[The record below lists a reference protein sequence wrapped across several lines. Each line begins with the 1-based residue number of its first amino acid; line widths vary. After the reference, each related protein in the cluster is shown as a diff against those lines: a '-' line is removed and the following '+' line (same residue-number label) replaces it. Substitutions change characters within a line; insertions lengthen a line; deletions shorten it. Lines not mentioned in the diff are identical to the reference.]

1 MAHRRSVLVGAIAVL
16 GLIAAPA
23 GAAGAT
29 VSCAGLQGALSA
41 AKAGDV
47 ITLDELCTSG
57 APYKLPAVPVTL
69 AGTPGAGFNG
79 GKTAQLEGNSVS
91 VTIEG
96 LIFENANNELAGGGG
111 LSINLAGSPPAVTL
125 VRDSFMNDT
134 ANGEGGGA
142 RINTATATVTVTDSS
157 FAGDRANS
165 HGGGLA
171 VFANAASLT
180 GDTFSANN
188 AGPNGLGGG
197 LVLDSA
203 TSTLSS
209 SQFINNTAAD
219 SGGGAEITTLA
230 AGGVGVT
237 LRGNSFS
244 HNSVADPGGTSTHA
258 TGYLG
263 GGLSLE
269 AVGAEPTGL
278 VQSGNTFDAN
288 SVSFKAAPVSA
299 MGAGESV
306 SRVALQST
314 GDRFT
319 NNTLQPPSATK
330 NAKAEPVFGW
340 GAGLSVV
347 QCGDTIVE
355 PSPAP
360 TVVSTLTNAVV
371 AGNTLISGPNA
382 NGAGIY
388 VGFACATAYTTLQL
402 DDSTV
407 AGNVVSGASGPVAG
421 ISGGPRDVLSLA
433 NTIVDG
439 DSGGAEI
446 GGFGNLAGVTAA
458 FSDVCSGSSPFAGAG
473 NICADPRLVSAGP
486 GSSDVHETGASPTL
500 EAGSNALV
508 PSGLTTDAFG
518 SARIAGPIGCAGN
531 PIAVVDIGA
540 AEFTYPAP
548 SCPPRTLLH
557 PVLSPILAPILSSLG
572 QTAKTWRE
580 GKLLAHLSS
589 SRGKGQKLPIGTTF
603 SFGLDRPARVTF
615 TFTRSVRGR
624 RAGKRCV
631 AQTNK
636 NRHKR
641 RCTRTVIAGA
651 LVFSAH
657 AGRNKVR
664 FQGLIS
670 KHKKLKPGSSYTA
683 LVTATASGKRSRT
696 GTLRFTI
703 AR

>member
-1 MAHRRSVLVGAIAVL
+1 MLVGAIAVL

-29 VSCAGLQGALSA
+29 VNCAGLQGALSA
-41 AKAGDV
+41 AKAGEV

-57 APYKLPAVPVTL
+57 FPYKLPAVPVTL

-79 GKTAQLEGNSVS
+79 GKTAQLEGNNVS

-96 LIFENANNELAGGGG
+96 LIFENANNELGGGGG
-111 LSINLAGSPPAVTL
+111 LSVNVAGSPPAVTL

-142 RINTATATVTVTDSS
+142 RINTATATVTVRDST
-157 FAGDRANS
+157 FDGDRANS

-197 LVLDSA
+197 LVLDA
-203 TSTLSS
+203 GTSTLSS
-209 SQFINNTAAD
+209 SQFTNNTAAD
-219 SGGGAEITTLA
+219 GGGGAEITTLA

-237 LRGNSFS
+237 LRANSFS
-244 HNSVADPGGTSTHA
+244 HNSVADPGGSSTHA

-263 GGLSLE
+263 GGLALE

-278 VQSGNTFDAN
+278 VQSDNTFDSN

-306 SRVALQST
+306 SRVALQSS

-340 GAGLSVV
+340 GSGLSIV
-347 QCGDTIVE
+347 QCADTIVE
-355 PSPAP
+355 PPAAP
-360 TVVSTLTNAVV
+360 TVLSTLSDAIV
-371 AGNTLISGPNA
+371 AGNTLISGPSA

-388 VGFACATAYTTLQL
+388 VGFACATAYTALQL
-402 DDSTV
+402 NDSTV

-439 DSGGAEI
+439 DSGGPEL
-446 GGFGNLAGVTAA
+446 GGFGSLAGVTAA

-486 GSSDVHETGASPTL
+486 GSSDVRETSASPTL
-500 EAGSNALV
+500 EAGSNALI
-508 PSGLTTDAFG
+508 PGGLTTDAFG
-518 SARIAGPIGCAGN
+518 GPRVLGPSGCVFSPA
-531 PIAVVDIGA
+531 PVVDIGA
-540 AEFTYPAP
+540 AEFAYPAS
-548 SCPPRTLLH
+548 SCPLRTLL
-557 PVLSPILAPILSSLG
+557 PPAPSPILAPILSSLG

-580 GKLLAHLSS
+580 GKLLAQLSS
-589 SRGKGQKLPIGTTF
+589 SKGKPKTLPIGTTF
-603 SFGLDRPARVTF
+603 SFGLDQPARVTF

-624 RAGKRCV
+624 RVGKRCV
-631 AQTNK
+631 AQTSK
-636 NRHKR
+636 NQHKR
-641 RCTRTVIAGA
+641 RCTRTVIAGT
-651 LVFSAH
+651 LGFSGH

-664 FQGLIS
+664 FQGLLS
-670 KHKKLKPGSSYTA
+670 KHKKLKPGSTYTL

>member
-1 MAHRRSVLVGAIAVL
+1 MPHGRSVLVGAIAVL

-29 VSCAGLQGALSA
+29 VNCAGLQGALTG

-47 ITLDELCTSG
+47 VTLNELCTSG
-57 APYKLPAVPVTL
+57 FPYKLPAVPVTL

-111 LSINLAGSPPAVTL
+111 LSVNGAGSPPAVTL
-125 VRDSFMNDT
+125 VRDSFINDT
-134 ANGEGGGA
+134 AKGEGGGA
-142 RINTATATVTVTDSS
+142 RINTATGSVTVTDST
-157 FAGDRANS
+157 FAGNRANS

-197 LVLDSA
+197 LLLDSG
-203 TSTLSS
+203 TSTLAN
-209 SQFINNTAAD
+209 SQFSNNTAAD
-219 SGGGAEITTLA
+219 GGGGAEITTLA

-237 LRGNSFS
+237 LRGNTFS
-244 HNSVADPGGTSTHA
+244 HNSVADPGGSSTHA

-263 GGLSLE
+263 GGLALQ

-278 VQSGNTFDAN
+278 VQSDNTFDSN

-299 MGAGESV
+299 MGAGEAV

-330 NAKAEPVFGW
+330 NVKAEPVFGW

-347 QCGDTIVE
+347 QCADTIVE
-355 PSPAP
+355 PPAAP
-360 TVVSTLTNAVV
+360 TVVSTLANAVV
-371 AGNTLISGPNA
+371 AGNTLISGPSA

-402 DDSTV
+402 SDSTV

-433 NTIVDG
+433 NTIVAG
-439 DSGGAEI
+439 DSGGAEL
-446 GGFGNLAGVTAA
+446 GGFQGLAGVTAA
-458 FSDVCSGSSPFAGAG
+458 FSDVCSGASPFAGAG
-473 NICADPRLVSAGP
+473 NICADPGLVGPGP
-486 GSSDVHETGASPTL
+486 GSSDVHETTASPTL
-500 EAGSNALV
+500 EAGSNALI
-508 PSGLTTDAFG
+508 PGGLTTDAFG
-518 SARIAGPIGCAGN
+518 GARVLGPIGCGSSPA
-531 PIAVVDIGA
+531 PVVDIGA
-540 AEFTYPAP
+540 AELAYPAP
-548 SCPPRTLLH
+548 SCPPPTLLH
-557 PVLSPILAPILSSLG
+557 ASVAAAPVLSGLG
-572 QTAKTWRE
+572 QTAKTWIQ

-589 SRGKGQKLPIGTTF
+589 SRGKGKKKLPVGTTF
-603 SFGLDRPARVTF
+603 SFKLDQPAHVTF
-615 TFTRSVRGR
+615 TFTQTARGR
-624 RAGKRCV
+624 RVGKRCV
-631 AQTNK
+631 AQTHK
-636 NRHKR
+636 NRRKH
-641 RCTRTVIAGA
+641 RCTRTSIAGA
-651 LVFSAH
+651 LGFSAH
-657 AGRNKVR
+657 AGKNKVR

-670 KHKKLKPGSSYTA
+670 KRKKLKPGSYKL
-683 LVTATASGKRSRT
+683 LVVATASGTRSRT
-696 GTLRFTI
+696 GTLSFTI